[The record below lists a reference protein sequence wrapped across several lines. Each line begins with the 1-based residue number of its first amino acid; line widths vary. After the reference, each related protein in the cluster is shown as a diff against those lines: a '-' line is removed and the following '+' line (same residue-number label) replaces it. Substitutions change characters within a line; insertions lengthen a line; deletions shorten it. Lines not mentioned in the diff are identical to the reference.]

1 MQNEKLK
8 IPEISETLF
17 IPLAA
22 RADETLR
29 VDGVIRDDKAVEFL
43 KRADTANLIVSGGSI
58 STLGILARTK
68 IIDEETSKILSCA
81 SKAVIVN
88 LGAGLDTRYDRI
100 SRKGVKWY
108 DLDLPETIE
117 LRKQFT
123 GENDLH
129 FIAKSVLDESWTDEI
144 KTEEGDAVIVIA
156 EGLFMYFEENDVQKI
171 LQMIAEAFPGAD
183 IFFDVVHPFFIN
195 KGISSKFLWGIDRAK
210 DLEKLDAHIELV
222 KSWSMGSL
230 LKKRQPW
237 ILRMLNIL
245 PSTRKRSQIIHLK
258 IKRFQIVQR
267 RT

>member
-108 DLDLPETIE
+108 DLDLAETIE

-156 EGLFMYFEENDVQKI
+156 E
-171 LQMIAEAFPGAD
+171 AFPGAD

-195 KGISSKFLWGIDRAK
+195 KGISSKFLWGTDRAK

-258 IKRFQIVQR
+258 IK
-267 RT
+267 